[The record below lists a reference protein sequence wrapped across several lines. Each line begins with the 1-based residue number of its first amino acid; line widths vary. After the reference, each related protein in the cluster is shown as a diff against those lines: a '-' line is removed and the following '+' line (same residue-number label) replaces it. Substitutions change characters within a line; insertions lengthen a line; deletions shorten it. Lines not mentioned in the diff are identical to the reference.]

1 MSTETAHIRGI
12 SNVDNCD
19 CGFDVLEEYIF
30 RDARGSRIFWHKK
43 QPCMPSNHPIKA
55 ASSSSSTPYSGTLV
69 FCGAVQ

>member
-30 RDARGSRIFWHKK
+30 RGAPVPGF
-43 QPCMPSNHPIKA
+43 
-55 ASSSSSTPYSGTLV
+55 SGTKSSHACL
-69 FCGAVQ
+69 AITQ